1 MFCSKIYKKFSRLW
15 WRIGVCPLM
24 KILIPEKKKELNQGL
39 HVLKKTDEPSRKK
52 NSKLPLQ
59 VVRARSDASL
69 LRNLYIYLS
78 FILPIAEI
86 YFCTA
91 KKHLFSYWTERKIQ
105 TSLFRKNIKASF
117 HCVMLNY
124 SERVMTV
131 YVQN

>member
-1 MFCSKIYKKFSRLW
+1 
-15 WRIGVCPLM
+15 M

-91 KKHLFSYWTERKIQ
+91 KKNIYFHTEQREKYRQVFFAKTLKRLFIVS
-105 TSLFRKNIKASF
+105 
-117 HCVMLNY
+117 C
-124 SERVMTV
+124 
-131 YVQN
+131 